1 MLDAGCWMLD
11 AGNWK
16 LDEGMGEDGLG
27 LTGVTLFWPLALNEN
42 FVPIDLDVILE
53 SFPDP
58 CI

>member
-1 MLDAGCWMLD
+1 MLD